1 MRVSVTSQSHS
12 YQKPSPP
19 DTVRGLGNRA
29 GERWS
34 KHSQSLQG
42 MQKEMAEA
50 LGFCVVVL
58 LRRVTVKIAFCKCR
72 LQILNNFLIGHG
84 AKAANGGKKADFF

>member
-1 MRVSVTSQSHS
+1 MTSQSHS

-19 DTVRGLGNRA
+19 ATVRGPGNQA
-29 GERWS
+29 GEGWS
-34 KHSQSLQG
+34 KHSQSLPG

>member
-1 MRVSVTSQSHS
+1 MTSRSHGC
-12 YQKPSPP
+12 QKPSPP
-19 DTVRGLGNRA
+19 ASVAGPGNQA
-29 GERWS
+29 GEEWS
-34 KHSQSLQG
+34 KHSKSLPDL
-42 MQKEMAEA
+42 QKEMAGA
-50 LGFCVVVL
+50 RGVCVVVL

>member
-1 MRVSVTSQSHS
+1 
-12 YQKPSPP
+12 
-19 DTVRGLGNRA
+19 
-29 GERWS
+29 
-34 KHSQSLQG
+34 

>member
-1 MRVSVTSQSHS
+1 MKVLVISLSHG
-12 YQKPSPP
+12 YQKPA
-19 DTVRGLGNRA
+19 TVTEPGSQA
-29 GERWS
+29 GGWS
-34 KHSQSLQG
+34 KHSKSLPG
-42 MQKEMAEA
+42 LQKEMAGA

>member
-1 MRVSVTSQSHS
+1 MTSQSHS

-19 DTVRGLGNRA
+19 AAVRGPGNWA
-29 GERWS
+29 VEGWS
-34 KHSQSLQG
+34 EHSKSLPG

-50 LGFCVVVL
+50 LGFCGVVL

-84 AKAANGGKKADFF
+84 GKTANGGKKADFF